1 VNQVHK
7 LLGDNSVRIALVI
20 VGVVASFDI
29 SLRLLPYVDRQ
40 ESSVLMR
47 DVEVFYRVKPSS
59 SWREWFDDVQSVRA
73 AAVEKAMQAQID
85 MEARESAQAE
95 EVAEVVPQEGDV
107 RRITI
112 GGLEFRLRGVF
123 TVASEANGERNEV
136 LAVLESDQAPSLR
149 VDAVQV
155 VGDYRV
161 KGFNSRSV
169 IFEAEGLDSIVTLWL
184 FGAGPR

>member
-1 VNQVHK
+1 MNQVHK
-7 LLGDNSVRIALVI
+7 LLGDNSVRMALVI

-59 SWREWFDDVQSVRA
+59 SWREWFDDVQSIRA
-73 AAVEKAMQAQID
+73 AEAESAMQAQR
-85 MEARESAQAE
+85 ETESLESAQ
-95 EVAEVVPQEGDV
+95 EVAEVVLQEGDV

-136 LAVLESDQAPSLR
+136 FAVLESDQAPSLR
-149 VDAVQV
+149 VDAGQV

-161 KGFNSRSV
+161 KGFTSRSV